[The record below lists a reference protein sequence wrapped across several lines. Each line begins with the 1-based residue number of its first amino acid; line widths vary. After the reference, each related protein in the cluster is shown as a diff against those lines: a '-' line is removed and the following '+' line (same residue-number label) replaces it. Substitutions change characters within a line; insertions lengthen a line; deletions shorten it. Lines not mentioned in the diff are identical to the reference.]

1 MAAQRQRDTGSTRGG
16 AGRGQYRVRLDY
28 TTKCAHI
35 LDSADDDRVVEAYGP
50 GVVRATVADVIA
62 AGGWVL
68 TSPVDSDS
76 WSVWV
81 DGREHPVHRR

>member
-1 MAAQRQRDTGSTRGG
+1 MRI
-16 AGRGQYRVRLDY
+16 DY
-28 TTKCAHI
+28 TTKCAAI
-35 LDSADDDRVVEAYGP
+35 LDSADDDRVIEAYGP
-50 GVVRATVADVIA
+50 GVVRATVEGFIA

-68 TSPVDSDS
+68 TPPTDSDS